1 MAGNV
6 LEEFFIAI
14 GVDSKDLTAGEKAVT
29 SAVLSM
35 QKSLGSLVGSFD
47 NTTKKAGDSQK
58 RLGQST
64 DKLGKDLQSSV
75 SKINNF
81 FDSIKNNV
89 LALAGISL
97 TMGGAM
103 AWIGNTTKGLVDLG
117 VQSKAL
123 GISAKEVDGWG
134 RAFKVAGSSA
144 ESALQSLKAIQ
155 DAKNSL
161 QLGRPTAF
169 FQAAEMLNNMTGS
182 PKRIDW
188 QNADAGSIQKQI
200 AGMLRKVS
208 KEQALYFGGQLGYDQ
223 AAIMGM
229 RSGQIQSDQSKFAAN
244 SGVTDE
250 QIRKAKEQ
258 AAALEEMKQKMD
270 ALKLAIY
277 EKIIP
282 ALTEW
287 IGWINSNWPAIQ
299 QFFLNCFTYIHDVA
313 VAANKLAQDLG
324 GWKVI
329 IGAIIGL
336 KFAAW
341 LIAVAAA
348 AKGAMGGGLLGKA
361 GLVGAAGAGGYAL
374 GSVIYDKLLSDTK
387 ASDVIGGGIA
397 KTLAL
402 FGNEEARNAV
412 SINEGRQKA
421 VNAVKEGVKDAP
433 VVARKSDRDA
443 VEERGVWAD
452 VKGLLKAIVGNT
464 DSLKNQQFGFGNNGS
479 GSTAVTPTTSKEAK
493 ANQSAVFKAM
503 RKAGFTQSQAAALT
517 AQVGRENSYNTSLL
531 YGTHRDAANNL
542 TNMGMLSW
550 QGSRARELKEFL
562 AKRGLIDK
570 NGNIVKNESS
580 LIAQA
585 EFIKKEIETNPAYA
599 ATRNMFANNPNANPS
614 EYSKTLGKNYVGWAY
629 GQNRLKSGQSFDWQK
644 HLARESGYLQEIT
657 SSNYYRAIAGNNYT
671 LPKTLARPSNTSTTH
686 IQNMTVQSTAT
697 SMNQLTQDIGRQT
710 RLITANAF
718 QVGGD

>member
-64 DKLGKDLQSSV
+64 EKLGKDLQSSV

-144 ESALQSLKAIQ
+144 ESALQSLKSIQ

-169 FQAAEMLNNMTGS
+169 FQTAEMLNNMTGS

-223 AAIMGM
+223 AAIIGM

-287 IGWINSNWPAIQ
+287 IGWINNNWPAIQ

-313 VAANKLAQDLG
+313 RAANKLAQDLG

-341 LIAVAAA
+341 LIAVATA
-348 AKGAMGGGLLGKA
+348 AKGAMGMGGGLLGKA
-361 GLVGAAGAGGYAL
+361 GLVGAAGVGGYAL
-374 GSVIYDKLLSDTK
+374 GSVINDKLISGTK
-387 ASDVIGGGIA
+387 AGDFIGGSIA
-397 KTLAL
+397 KLLAL
-402 FGNEEARNAV
+402 FGNEEAQNAV
-412 SINEGRQKA
+412 NINEGKQ
-421 VNAVKEGVKDAP
+421 NTTDAVKAGVKDAP
-433 VVARKSDRDA
+433 VISKKNDRDA
-443 VEERGVWAD
+443 AGERGVWAD

-464 DSLKNQQFGFGNNGS
+464 DSLKNQQFGFGDAGQGGKSLGGLNVSDKIKENAKRFGF
-479 GSTAVTPTTSKEAK
+479 GNLETKYGLPKGMLAVIHAIETGNTGKTNQVNPQTGATGGFQFLAGTAKQYGVKDRTDLA
-493 ANQSAVFKAM
+493 QSAEGAAKYLSHLLKLFHGDLEKAV
-503 RKAGFTQSQAAALT
+503 RAYHAGEGNVQRGT
-517 AQVGRENSYNTSLL
+517 GMGKYNNDYWNKFNRYTS
-531 YGTHRDAANNL
+531 A
-542 TNMGMLSW
+542 
-550 QGSRARELKEFL
+550 
-562 AKRGLIDK
+562 I
-570 NGNIVKNESS
+570 SS
-580 LIAQA
+580 PQ
-585 EFIKKEIETNPAYA
+585 
-599 ATRNMFANNPNANPS
+599 
-614 EYSKTLGKNYVGWAY
+614 
-629 GQNRLKSGQSFDWQK
+629 
-644 HLARESGYLQEIT
+644 
-657 SSNYYRAIAGNNYT
+657 YT
-671 LPKTLARPSNTSTTH
+671 IPKTLARPANTSTTH

-718 QVGGD
+718 QVGSD

>member
-29 SAVLSM
+29 AAVLSM

-64 DKLGKDLQSSV
+64 EKLGKDLQSSV

-144 ESALQSLKAIQ
+144 ESALQSLKSIQ

-169 FQAAEMLNNMTGS
+169 FQTAEMLNNMTGS

-250 QIRKAKEQ
+250 QIQKAKEQ

-287 IGWINSNWPAIQ
+287 IGWINNNWPAIQ

-341 LIAVAAA
+341 LLTVAAA
-348 AKGAMGGGLLGKA
+348 AKGAMGMGGGLLGKA
-361 GLVGAAGAGGYAL
+361 GALGAAGVGGYAL
-374 GSVIYDKLLSDTK
+374 GSVIYDKLISGTK
-387 ASDVIGGGIA
+387 ADDVIGSSIA
-397 KTLAL
+397 KTLAF
-402 FGNEEARNAV
+402 FGNDEARNAV
-412 SINEGRQKA
+412 DTNEGRQKA
-421 VNAVKEGVKDAP
+421 IYAVKEGVKDAP
-433 VVARKSDRDA
+433 VIAKKSDRDA
-443 VEERGVWAD
+443 VEERGIWAD
-452 VKGLLKAIVGNT
+452 VKGLLKAIAGNT
-464 DSLKNQQFGFGNNGS
+464 DSLKGQQFGFNGGASDKSLGSLNVSDKIKENAAKFGFGNLESKYGLPKGMLAAIHAIETGNTGKTNQVNAQT
-479 GSTAVTPTTSKEAK
+479 GATGGFQFLAGTAKQYGVRDRTDLA
-493 ANQSAVFKAM
+493 QSAEGAAKYLSYLLKLFHGDLEKAV
-503 RKAGFTQSQAAALT
+503 RAYHAGEGNVQRGT
-517 AQVGRENSYNTSLL
+517 GMGKYNNDYWNKFNRYTS
-531 YGTHRDAANNL
+531 A
-542 TNMGMLSW
+542 
-550 QGSRARELKEFL
+550 
-562 AKRGLIDK
+562 I
-570 NGNIVKNESS
+570 SS
-580 LIAQA
+580 PQ
-585 EFIKKEIETNPAYA
+585 
-599 ATRNMFANNPNANPS
+599 
-614 EYSKTLGKNYVGWAY
+614 
-629 GQNRLKSGQSFDWQK
+629 
-644 HLARESGYLQEIT
+644 
-657 SSNYYRAIAGNNYT
+657 YT
-671 LPKTLARPSNTSTTH
+671 IPKTLARPSNTSTTH
-686 IQNMTVQSTAT
+686 IQHMTVNSTAT
-697 SMNQLTQDIGRQT
+697 SVNQLTQDINRQN
-710 RLITANAF
+710 RLTMANAF